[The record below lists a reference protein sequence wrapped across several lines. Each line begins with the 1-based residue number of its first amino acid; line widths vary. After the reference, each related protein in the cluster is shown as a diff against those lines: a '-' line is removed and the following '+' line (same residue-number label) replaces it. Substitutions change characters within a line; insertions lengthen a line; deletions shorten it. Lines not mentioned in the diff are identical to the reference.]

1 MPFDYRKT
9 ISPRGGKILKNYFD
23 YTDEKLTDRAFLQS
37 VTISIIGI
45 LLCIVS
51 LCSATYAWFVG
62 NISSNSNTLT
72 SGSFD
77 LDVFIKEGENAAF
90 TESDAAIIKT
100 TDGTVSYKFAEI
112 GTYTVK
118 LEMTDYSNV
127 KGYCKIS
134 VGGEEFITSSVSKD
148 SALGV
153 NPLTF
158 TIKITKAN
166 TTLVFT
172 PCWGYPSASTIN
184 NGGELTLTAAS
195 PDDSQNG

>member
-1 MPFDYRKT
+1 M
-9 ISPRGGKILKNYFD
+9 KNYFD

-90 TESDAAIIKT
+90 TESDAAISKT
-100 TDGTVSYKFAEI
+100 KYGTVSYKFAEI

-148 SALGV
+148 SAWGV

-158 TIKITKAN
+158 TIKITEAN

-172 PCWGYPSASTIN
+172 PCWGYPSVSTIN

>member
-1 MPFDYRKT
+1 M
-9 ISPRGGKILKNYFD
+9 KNYFD
-23 YTDEKLTDRAFLQS
+23 YTDEKITEKAFLQS
-37 VTISIIGI
+37 VTISVIGI

-51 LCSATYAWFVG
+51 LCSATYAWFTSNV
-62 NISSNSNTLT
+62 SSNSNTLT

-77 LDVFIKEGENAAF
+77 LDVFIKEGENAVF
-90 TESDAAIIKT
+90 TESDLAISKK
-100 TDGTVSYKFAEI
+100 TDGTVSYTFAEI

-118 LEMTDYSNV
+118 LEMTDSSNV

-134 VGGEEFITSSVSKD
+134 VGGEEFITLPISKD
-148 SALGV
+148 GSVGADKF
-153 NPLTF
+153 TF
-158 TIKITKAN
+158 TIKTAATDTKI
-166 TTLVFT
+166 VFT

>member
-1 MPFDYRKT
+1 M
-9 ISPRGGKILKNYFD
+9 KNYFD

-62 NISSNSNTLT
+62 NVSSNSNTLT

-90 TESDAAIIKT
+90 TESDVAISKT
-100 TDGTVSYKFAEI
+100 TDGTVSYMFAEI

-148 SALGV
+148 PAWGV

-158 TIKITKAN
+158 TIKITEAN

-172 PCWGYPSASTIN
+172 PQWGIHSSPTIGH
-184 NGGELTLTAAS
+184 NGSITIEITPEMGE
-195 PDDSQNG
+195 NG